1 MEDIKFMQKEHLSIL
16 NDLYTHQNGCKEMV
30 ELIEDCLEIL
40 TELTQLELCF
50 YTDGKIEIDD
60 LREVYESSID
70 FKRYLN
76 DFIKKYKLTN

>member
-1 MEDIKFMQKEHLSIL
+1 MEDIKFMQKEHLTIL
-16 NDLYTHQNGCKEMV
+16 NDLYNHQNGCKEMV
-30 ELIEDCLEIL
+30 ELVEDCLEIL

-70 FKRYLN
+70 FKRFLN
-76 DFIKKYKLTN
+76 DFIKKYKLC